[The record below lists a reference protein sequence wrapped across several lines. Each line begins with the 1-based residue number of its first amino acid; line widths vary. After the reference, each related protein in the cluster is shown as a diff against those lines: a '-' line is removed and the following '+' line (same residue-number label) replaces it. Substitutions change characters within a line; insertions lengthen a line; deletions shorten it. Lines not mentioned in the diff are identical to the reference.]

1 MVNVMIQKRAFFRSG
16 RLQNLLGRDGMPS
29 ASPNDSG
36 SCTLLGRKSQAE
48 GIGTA

>member
-29 ASPNDSG
+29 ASPNDS
-36 SCTLLGRKSQAE
+36 TLLGRKSQVE